1 MSRIA
6 VQHRTGQS
14 GEDLLSGNYNW
25 GMSLLDLPG
34 RAGLG
39 LNLGLSYNSL
49 ATWTKVEPPYLPL
62 MPPEFQQS
70 PSWTFDADRGFP
82 SVGFRLG
89 FPTIQGPFGKCPNW
103 SPRFPAAND
112 FGRQG

>member
-6 VQHRTGQS
+6 VQHRTGQP

-34 RAGLG
+34 RAGLN

-49 ATWTKVEPPYLPL
+49 AAWTRVDPL
-62 MPPEFQQS
+62 
-70 PSWTFDADRGFP
+70 
-82 SVGFRLG
+82 L
-89 FPTIQGPFGKCPNW
+89 
-103 SPRFPAAND
+103 AANARKVSAVH
-112 FGRQG
+112 FMAV